1 MIDAM
6 IVKISNYHGIN
17 VFIIRVLFFVYD
29 SMILTLLF

>member
-6 IVKISNYHGIN
+6 IVKINNYHGIN
-17 VFIIRVLFFVYD
+17 VFIIRVLFLGYD